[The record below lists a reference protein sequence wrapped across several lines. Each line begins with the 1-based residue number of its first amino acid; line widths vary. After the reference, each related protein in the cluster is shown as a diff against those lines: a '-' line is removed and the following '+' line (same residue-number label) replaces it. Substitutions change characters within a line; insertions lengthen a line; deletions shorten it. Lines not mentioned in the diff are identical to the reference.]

1 MRSSKEA
8 VMSEAQ
14 RIAALEEEVRLL
26 LGQKRELELKLEEL
40 TPRKVY
46 VANAGECF
54 GGRSEMGA
62 VCRVVASNGF

>member
-1 MRSSKEA
+1 
-8 VMSEAQ
+8 MSEAQ

-46 VANAGECF
+46 VANAGEWF
-54 GGRSEMGA
+54 WRE
-62 VCRVVASNGF
+62 V